1 MSHKLSFTDGTS
13 IDVPNKE
20 LLIDCD
26 DIFDTPITFGCRS
39 GVCATCICRVHEGEE
54 NLPPKSDEEIDILST
69 FKGKEDCRLACQL
82 YCTGDVKME
91 YIGK

>member
-1 MSHKLSFTDGTS
+1 MSHKLSFNDGTS
-13 IDVPNKE
+13 IDAPDKE

-26 DIFDTPITFGCRS
+26 DIFDTPIIFGCRS
-39 GVCATCICRVHEGEE
+39 GVCATCIVRILEGEE

-82 YCTGDVKME
+82 HLTGDVKME
-91 YIGK
+91 YVGK